1 MEGLQRN
8 KVTQVAQVLQVRN
21 VRSQKGEGSSLV
33 LNLEFTQVPVK
44 GLSCLRLE
52 LHVMVPDVSE
62 LQCRQWHFL
71 VFPRVSHF
79 ASLVDA
85 ACQHLDEVMHTVYR
99 NDL

>member
-44 GLSCLRLE
+44 DLAVYDLNCMSWCLMFRNFSAANGIFWCF
-52 LHVMVPDVSE
+52 H
-62 LQCRQWHFL
+62 
-71 VFPRVSHF
+71 VFPI
-79 ASLVDA
+79 L
-85 ACQHLDEVMHTVYR
+85 L
-99 NDL
+99 L